1 MASPR
6 SHPQQHSRNMSNNRF
21 AGMIPPLMLVNP
33 SDLQMNGVRVDGSL
47 LSSKTFI
54 DSMTASFSN
63 QHEISPST
71 PEFIDSPSSTV
82 SADSFMPPTPQQ
94 MHQGRFM
101 CPEPSCSYS
110 ILGLNT
116 GAELEQHIASGSHI
130 GHPVE
135 FELELN
141 NEDQVAFAENGSM
154 LPAPMWEHK
163 NGDYFA
169 LPMQPKGKQPEGH
182 CSCRYCNPHEG
193 PQELEQAQHAL
204 ELPPAVGGN
213 GFDHRTWQQNMK
225 LEKAMQAVLQQ
236 HERMRE
242 AEAMQRSIAFANT
255 AQPFGNF
262 YGAPMSAFPV
272 YGNAFAY

>member
-1 MASPR
+1 MSSPR
-6 SHPQQHSRNMSNNRF
+6 SHPQQSRSMGNNRF
-21 AGMIPPLMLVNP
+21 AGMIPPLMMVNP

-54 DSMTASFSN
+54 DSMTASFN
-63 QHEISPST
+63 QHENMSPST

-94 MHQGRFM
+94 LHHGRFL

-110 ILGLNT
+110 IIGLNS
-116 GAELEQHIASGSHI
+116 GAELDQHVASGSHVN
-130 GHPVE
+130 HPVE

-141 NEDQVAFAENGSM
+141 NEDQSAFSV
-154 LPAPMWEHK
+154 PMWGNT

-169 LPMQPKGKQPEGH
+169 LPTQPKGKGPEGH
-182 CSCRYCNPHEG
+182 CSCRYCNPHISA
-193 PQELEQAQHAL
+193 QEPEAQSQQSL

-236 HERMRE
+236 HQRLRE
-242 AEAMQRSIAFANT
+242 AEAMQQSIAFANT
-255 AQPFGNF
+255 VQPFGNF
-262 YGAPMSAFPV
+262 YGAPQMPV
-272 YGNAFAY
+272 YPIYGNSFAY